1 MKLKNATP
9 PLGAGGRPALTFLN
23 SHLYLPESWL
33 QAYINALN
41 SHSCSYVFLNY
52 IIRVF
57 ESWPL
62 HSNLQIL
69 KLFTTND
76 PYLRVIVSFGV
87 HDISPLLSG
96 IILTGKLIDSI
107 HKLTGENIEQVLQHF
122 VNEITLLFER
132 DGCCSNSFCD
142 GFSLTT

>member
-1 MKLKNATP
+1 M
-9 PLGAGGRPALTFLN
+9 
-23 SHLYLPESWL
+23 
-33 QAYINALN
+33 
-41 SHSCSYVFLNY
+41 
-52 IIRVF
+52 F

-132 DGCCSNSFCD
+132 DVDVRALSAAGSRWPPKCIGSMIRLSRVFIYDPNMIQD
-142 GFSLTT
+142 DNIRLSLNLLSDLS